1 LKSLLISA
9 LFLITLSLLPQG
21 NILAYGVNEMEHD
34 TPIISCKCVA
44 FRLDDIQDYFLNQ
57 AQMEVIK
64 TFERKNASLTVGVI
78 GNYFGN
84 DAVLTDLLRKKV
96 LNDDNNFEIA
106 NHGWNH
112 EDFTLLD
119 KDQQSALLSKSN
131 NKISEKLG
139 VMPQVF
145 ITPYNKMNNDTLT
158 AMAEN
163 SMHIISANVSAN
175 SGPFVKNLTKGVGN
189 ELGSNFVIH
198 HLPST
203 AETGDLNDDDTQW
216 FGRNHAETLDEVKM
230 SMEKYGYAMVT
241 MHPQEFSVREGLN
254 YQNKVDRA
262 QLLELEMLL
271 DSLRNEGYDI
281 VTISQ
286 LANYSNV
293 PELGGFWYAI
303 LALPLAMVIAY
314 AKKGNLWCI
323 SEK

>member
-1 LKSLLISA
+1 MMSL
-9 LFLITLSLLPQG
+9 FPQG
-21 NILAYGVNEMEHD
+21 NILAYGVNEMQHD
-34 TPIISCKCVA
+34 PPIISCKCVA

-57 AQMEVIK
+57 PQMEVIK
-64 TFERKNASLTVGVI
+64 TFERKNVSLTVGVI
-78 GNYFGN
+78 GNSFGN
-84 DAVLTDLLRKKV
+84 DAVLTEFLKTTL
-96 LNDDNNFEIA
+96 LNDENNLEVA

-112 EDFTLLD
+112 EDFTLFD

-131 NKISEKLG
+131 NKILETLG

-145 ITPYNKMNNDTLT
+145 ITPYNKMNNDTLI

-163 SMHIISANVSAN
+163 SMHMISASVLAN
-175 SGPFVKNLTKGVGN
+175 NEPFVKNLTNVDGN

-203 AETGDLNDDDTQW
+203 AETGDLNDDYTQW
-216 FGRNHAETLDEVKM
+216 IGRNHAETLNEVKT
-230 SMEKYGYAMVT
+230 SMEKYGYALVT

-254 YQNKVDRA
+254 YQNKVDGT

-271 DSLRNEGYDI
+271 ESLRNEGYEV

-293 PELGGFWYAI
+293 PEFSGFLYPI
-303 LALPLAMVIAY
+303 LALPLAMVIAC
-314 AKKGNLWCI
+314 AKSIFQKSKLKNIGHDY
-323 SEK
+323 

>member
-1 LKSLLISA
+1 
-9 LFLITLSLLPQG
+9 
-21 NILAYGVNEMEHD
+21 
-34 TPIISCKCVA
+34 
-44 FRLDDIQDYFLNQ
+44 
-57 AQMEVIK
+57 
-64 TFERKNASLTVGVI
+64 
-78 GNYFGN
+78 
-84 DAVLTDLLRKKV
+84 
-96 LNDDNNFEIA
+96 
-106 NHGWNH
+106 
-112 EDFTLLD
+112 
-119 KDQQSALLSKSN
+119 
-131 NKISEKLG
+131 
-139 VMPQVF
+139 MPQDF
-145 ITPYNKMNNDTLT
+145 IEPYNKMNNDTMI

-163 SMHIISANVSAN
+163 SMHIISAHVSAN
-175 SGPFVKNLTKGVGN
+175 NGPFVKNLTNVDGN

-216 FGRNHAETLDEVKM
+216 IGRNHADTLNEVKT
-230 SMEKYGYAMVT
+230 SMEKYGYALVT

-271 DSLRNEGYDI
+271 DSLRNEGYEV

-293 PELGGFWYAI
+293 PEFSAFWYAI

-314 AKKGNLWCI
+314 AKRGNLWCI